1 MPGKFSIVLLFIAFS
16 IATVAQPLSKADK
29 QLLASFDTLLMNAF
43 KANEPGATAIV
54 SRKGQ
59 VIYKKA
65 FGMADMELNVPMQA
79 DMIFRI
85 GSISK
90 QFTGVAI
97 LQLVEKGKLSLQDDI
112 KKFIPDYPTHGYA
125 ITVEHLLTHTSGI
138 KSYTGMM
145 EFESMM
151 RKDMKP
157 LELIDVFKNQP
168 MEFAPGSKWNYNNS
182 GYILLG
188 YIIEKVSGKSYEQYV
203 LENLFVPAG
212 MTRSGYGNDSRIIL
226 NRAKGYQQG
235 EHGFENAK
243 YLSMT
248 LPYAA
253 GSLISTVEDLW
264 KWNQA
269 LHSYKLVSKESLQKA
284 FTDYKLSD
292 GKSTRYGYGWSF
304 SDIQGSASIEHG
316 GGINGFVTDGIYLPA
331 EDIFIAVFANCD
343 CRSLDMLAPK
353 MAALTLG
360 KPYDQKEIAIDEAT
374 TKEYTGVYENEAGE
388 QRIITVE
395 GAKLTSQRAGGS
407 KHRIKPYEKDKFFFE
422 NSLSSLRFTRNTAG
436 QIEKA
441 YFKSRTEESEW
452 KKTGK
457 SIPASPDI
465 IKLDAAA
472 LAVFVGEYEL
482 APNFVMTVSLEGDK
496 LMVKATGQSAVEVFA
511 ETTTRFFPKEIDAK
525 LEFFKDESGKV
536 THLILYQ
543 GGRETKG
550 NKTK

>member
-1 MPGKFSIVLLFIAFS
+1 MPGKFSIVLLFITFS

-43 KANEPGATAIV
+43 KPNEPGATAII

-112 KKFIPDYPTHGYA
+112 KKFIPDYPTHGYT

-138 KSYTGMM
+138 KSYTGMT

-168 MEFAPGSKWNYNNS
+168 MEFAPGLKWNYNNS
-182 GYILLG
+182 GYVLLG
-188 YIIEKVSGKSYEQYV
+188 YIIEKISGKSYEQYV
-203 LENLFVPAG
+203 QENLFAPAG
-212 MTRSGYGNDSRIIL
+212 MTRSGYGNDNRIIL

-235 EHGFENAK
+235 KDGFENAK

-292 GKSTRYGYGWSF
+292 GKPTRYGYGWSF
-304 SDIQGSASIEHG
+304 SDVQGSASIEHG

-331 EDIFIAVFANCD
+331 EDIFVAVFANCD
-343 CRSLDMLAPK
+343 CRSLENLAPK

-374 TKEYTGVYENEAGE
+374 AKEYNGVYENEAGE
-388 QRIITVE
+388 QRIITAE
-395 GAKLTSQRAGGS
+395 GTKLTSQRSGGS
-407 KHRIKPYEKDKFFFE
+407 KYRIKPFAKDKFFFE

-441 YFKSRTEESEW
+441 HFKSRTEESEW

-465 IKLDAAA
+465 IKLDAAT
-472 LAVFVGEYEL
+472 LAAYVGEYEL

-496 LMVKATGQSAVEVFA
+496 LMVKATGQSALEVFA
-511 ETTTRFFPKEIDAK
+511 ETTTRFFPKEVDAK
-525 LEFFKDESGKV
+525 LEFFKDDTGKI

-550 NKTK
+550 NKIK